1 MYSFNGR
8 FNNRLDD
15 KNRIR
20 IPAKYKADLGADYK
34 FAYGP
39 DHCIYVLP
47 FSEYKKVLDS
57 FGSASLFDTE
67 IQDAISEFTGM
78 VSDVSEDSQ
87 GRAVIP
93 ADMKEYAQIDKDIV
107 ITGAASY
114 LKIESAE
121 NFAKR
126 NAGKNIHDDFARLK
140 SLRAESKE

>member
-20 IPAKYKADLGADYK
+20 IPAKYKADLGTDYK

-57 FGSASLFDTE
+57 FGTASFFDSE
-67 IQDAISEFTGM
+67 LQDAIAEFTGM

-87 GRAVIP
+87 GRVVIP
-93 ADMKEYAQIDKDIV
+93 SDMKEYAQIDKDIV

-121 NFAKR
+121 NFAKK
-126 NAGKNIHDDFARLK
+126 NAGKNIGELADIPFFPVPSGR
-140 SLRAESKE
+140 